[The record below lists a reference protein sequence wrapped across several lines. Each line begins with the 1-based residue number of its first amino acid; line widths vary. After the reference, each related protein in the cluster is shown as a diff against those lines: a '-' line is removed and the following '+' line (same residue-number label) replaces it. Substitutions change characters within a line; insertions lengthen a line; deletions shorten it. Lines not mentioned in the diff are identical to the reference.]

1 MILSFNCASN
11 EEEDSLVD
19 DSLKIDTI
27 NEIEELLSKQSKSKL
42 INFILDIDNI
52 LDNNAENIFFKNIS
66 SHNKSVSQKSDKS
79 KGKNKLT
86 EYLKKGRFDY
96 SMESNSLSNKE
107 EKPKNEVEQKKQKKK
122 NFILK
127 SELFS
132 PNENDQNIHSEKVS
146 PKTSVLK

>member
-52 LDNNAENIFFKNIS
+52 LDSNAENIFFKNIS
-66 SHNKSVSQKSDKS
+66 S

-107 EKPKNEVEQKKQKKK
+107 EKPKNEIEQKKQKKK

>member
-52 LDNNAENIFFKNIS
+52 LDSNAENIFFKNIS
-66 SHNKSVSQKSDKS
+66 SHNKSGSQKSDKS
-79 KGKNKLT
+79 KSKNKLT

-107 EKPKNEVEQKKQKKK
+107 EKPKNEIEQNKQKKK

>member
-1 MILSFNCASN
+1 M
-11 EEEDSLVD
+11 
-19 DSLKIDTI
+19 K
-27 NEIEELLSKQSKSKL
+27 
-42 INFILDIDNI
+42 
-52 LDNNAENIFFKNIS
+52 
-66 SHNKSVSQKSDKS
+66 
-79 KGKNKLT
+79 
-86 EYLKKGRFDY
+86 
-96 SMESNSLSNKE
+96 SNSLSNKE